1 MVGVGPSPHSLLFY
15 LEMGLLMASPVD
27 MHGENSYRTAISSLL
42 HALLSSLSG
51 LYREQVRLPDI
62 NQAAEKDLILSL
74 VNYMPSC
81 LLCLVYTGNVTRY
94 QPDR

>member
-15 LEMGLLMASPVD
+15 LEMGLLMASSVD
-27 MHGENSYRTAISSLL
+27 MHGENSYRTAISSLV

-62 NQAAEKDLILSL
+62 NQAAEKKSPLISSLLDALLSSL
-74 VNYMPSC
+74 SGLY
-81 LLCLVYTGNVTRY
+81 R
-94 QPDR
+94 